1 MTCVKT
7 VSECK
12 MNKDIMNKLKYVQVS
27 SADMDL
33 SCFPDFFVVGPH
45 RTGTTWLYKNLR
57 RHPQIFMSSPKEI
70 YFFTSIKNSKHPRY
84 VSNKLSWYLKLF
96 SDSPM
101 RFLAKNA
108 LSLFN
113 YREYYKP
120 KVRGE
125 ASTTYAVMAKD
136 LIEESLILNSDL
148 KAIIMLRNPID
159 RAWSHAKMELVR
171 DKGRKFEDVPE
182 KEFIDFFQDSYIE
195 SCGNYTPIIENWY
208 SILKAEN
215 IFTGIFDDIS
225 KSPHE
230 LLFKIYNFLG
240 VKAESKYMPQLAQK
254 RINETKKT
262 PIPDRYRN
270 LLEDMFK
277 DEVARINTKYSL
289 NWK

>member
-1 MTCVKT
+1 
-7 VSECK
+7 
-12 MNKDIMNKLKYVQVS
+12 
-27 SADMDL
+27 
-33 SCFPDFFVVGPH
+33 
-45 RTGTTWLYKNLR
+45 
-57 RHPQIFMSSPKEI
+57 
-70 YFFTSIKNSKHPRY
+70 
-84 VSNKLSWYLKLF
+84 
-96 SDSPM
+96 M

-171 DKGRKFEDVPE
+171 DRKFEDVPE

-277 DEVARINTKYSL
+277 DEVARINTKYGL

>member
-1 MTCVKT
+1 LTCVKT

-12 MNKDIMNKLKYVQVS
+12 MNKDIMNKLKHVQVS

-33 SCFPDFFVVGPH
+33 SRFPDFFVVGPH

-70 YFFTSIKNSKHPRY
+70 YFFTSIKNSSHPRY

-125 ASTTYAVMAKD
+125 ASTTYAVMAMD
-136 LIEESLILNSDL
+136 LIEESLLLNPDL

-182 KEFIDFFQDSYIE
+182 KEFMNFFQDSYIE
-195 SCGNYTPIIENWY
+195 SCGNYTAIIENW
-208 SILKAEN
+208 SSMLKAQN

-230 LLFKIYNFLG
+230 LLFKIYNFLD
-240 VKAESKYMPQLAQK
+240 VKAASKYMPQHAQK
-254 RINETKKT
+254 RINETKRT

-277 DEVARINTKYSL
+277 DEVARINIKYDL

>member
-1 MTCVKT
+1 
-7 VSECK
+7 

-45 RTGTTWLYKNLR
+45 RTGTTWLYKNIR

-70 YFFTSIKNSKHPRY
+70 YFFTSIKNSNHRRH
-84 VSNKLSWYLKLF
+84 VSDKLSWYLKLF
-96 SDSPM
+96 SDPPL

-108 LSLFN
+108 LSLIN
-113 YREYYKP
+113 YQEFYKP

-136 LIEESLILNSDL
+136 LIEEAVMLNPEL

-277 DEVARINTKYSL
+277 DEVARINIKYGL